1 MSGYWIRGVSKSFGE
16 LKVLADMEAQFEPGS
31 VTAILGPSSCG
42 KTTLLKVLGGLEKTD
57 SGSIGGFPEARISF
71 AFQEPRLLSWLSAR
85 DNILFA
91 LAGMKDAGDA
101 RQRADRFL
109 DAAGLGEFRDARPA
123 TMSGGMK
130 RRLSLA
136 RAFAFPSDV
145 LLLDEAFSE
154 VDLKLKVGL
163 MDLFRE
169 LWNKERRT
177 TLFVTHDVRDAI
189 YLSDTV
195 LLLSSRPAVVTS
207 TFTVPGKAG
216 SRSYGSSETALLEE
230 QLYSLILA

>member
-1 MSGYWIRGVSKSFGE
+1 MINFSVKGLTKRFGK
-16 LKVLADMEAQFEPGS
+16 LDVLAGIDAEFKQGS

-42 KTTLLKVLGGLEKTD
+42 KTTLLKLLGGLETPD
-57 SGSIGGFPEARISF
+57 SGIVNGFRDARISF
-71 AFQEPRLLSWLSAR
+71 AFQEPRLLYWLNAR

-91 LAGMKDAGDA
+91 LAGLKDQNEAGE
-101 RQRADRFL
+101 RADRFL
-109 DAAGLGEFRDARPA
+109 KAAGLEEFQKSSPS

-154 VDLKLKVGL
+154 VDLKLKVSL
-163 MDLFRE
+163 MDLFLDIWKTE
-169 LWNKERRT
+169 KRT

-189 YLSDTV
+189 YLSEKII
-195 LLLSSRPAVVTS
+195 LLSCRPASVVCD
-207 TFTVPGKAG
+207 FRVPGNPG
-216 SRSYGSSETALLEE
+216 SRSYGSSETAVLEAT
-230 QLYSLILA
+230 LYSQILA